1 MIFTTQL
8 KYATNHVQ
16 CIMGITTIMLA

>member
-16 CIMGITTIMLA
+16 CIMGITTTMLA